1 MKNSKKNFKI
11 VQTIATCPKKV
22 KTSVNSEINI
32 NIKGNET
39 KKKYSNSLIRDFDEL
54 LLNYNDKKKGLN
66 NESINDISK
75 KRYKYYKKLNS
86 RKNDRLTWMT

>member
-39 KKKYSNSLIRDFDEL
+39 KKKIL
-54 LLNYNDKKKGLN
+54 K
-66 NESINDISK
+66 
-75 KRYKYYKKLNS
+75 
-86 RKNDRLTWMT
+86 

>member
-39 KKKYSNSLIRDFDEL
+39 KKKYSNSLI
-54 LLNYNDKKKGLN
+54 N